1 MATTVSY
8 NSTINIGATG
18 AAGVY
23 SAPTGNVIGE
33 VLSINFDGATQA
45 TIDTTSLVSTMK
57 SFKVGTVDPGSIS
70 LEVNLDGDDSKQI
83 ILQTAATDQ
92 TARSFIISYGTG
104 QTSGCTISGN
114 CFVTSFSIKSAVDT
128 VLTASF
134 TLKLSGAYTI
144 AQNT

>member
-8 NSTINIGATG
+8 NSTLKIGPLASN
-18 AAGVY
+18 AY
-23 SAPTGNVIGE
+23 SAPSNVVLE

-45 TIDTTSLVSTMK
+45 IIDTTSLTSTMK

-70 LEVNLDGDDSKQI
+70 LEVNLDGDDTTGQLV
-83 ILQTAATDQ
+83 LQAAASDQ
-92 TARSFIISYGTG
+92 TGRSYLITYGAASAG
-104 QTSGCTISGN
+104 GCTISGIA
-114 CFVTSFSIKSAVDT
+114 FVTSFSIKAGIDT

-144 AQNT
+144 TQT